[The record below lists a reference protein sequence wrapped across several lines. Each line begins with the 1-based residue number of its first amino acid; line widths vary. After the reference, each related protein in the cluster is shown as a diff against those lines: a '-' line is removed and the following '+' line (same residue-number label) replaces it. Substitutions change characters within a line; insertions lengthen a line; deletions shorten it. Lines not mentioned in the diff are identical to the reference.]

1 MIFFTFIG
9 YTVQPQNPQRFF
21 EGDLIMDHYALIEKY
36 RPHIISNLQNMI
48 RIKSVE
54 ASPEDGKPF
63 GEGVHQALSLALET
77 ASDLGFRTV
86 NRDGMIGW
94 AEYGSGKEMV
104 AILGHLDVVPE
115 GKGWT
120 YPPFGAEIHDGRI
133 YGRGTTD
140 DKGPTMAALWAL
152 KILADEDHRLSKR
165 IRIIFGTNEETG
177 FRGITWY
184 AANEEHPVAGFTPDI
199 NEGIV
204 FAEKGGLRIPME
216 FRTGDPGPIALSGF
230 SSGEAVNIVPDLA
243 EAVFEGEETALEE
256 WAVNLRE
263 AVTLLPCGGE
273 VARDGNTLHIRVF
286 GKAAHASLPENG
298 ENAIAAL
305 CLFLA
310 KNPPPC
316 RSTPVFDLLTK
327 LIADS
332 RYGAD
337 LGIAMSDEVS
347 GALTCN
353 PGLASFADGILTV
366 TLDIRH
372 PVTISGEEVTRKL
385 KERLD
390 PLGVGSS
397 VTSHSTPLHVPKDSP
412 LILELSEAFYDTTG
426 KHPDI
431 IAIGG
436 GTYAKALPNVVAFA
450 PFPNPLPELAH
461 QVNEYIDIEEL
472 MASILVMKN
481 AMLRLAR

>member
-1 MIFFTFIG
+1 M
-9 YTVQPQNPQRFF
+9 
-21 EGDLIMDHYALIEKY
+21 EHDALLEKY
-36 RPHIISNLQNMI
+36 RPQIISSIREMI
-48 RIKSVE
+48 RIRSVE
-54 ASPEDGKPF
+54 APPEKGKPF
-63 GEGVHQALSLALET
+63 GEGVHQALTLALET

-86 NRDGMIGW
+86 NRDGMIGY
-94 AEYGSGKEMV
+94 AEHGAGKEMIAV
-104 AILGHLDVVPE
+104 LGHLDVVPE

-133 YGRGTTD
+133 YGRGATD

-165 IRIIFGTNEETG
+165 IRIIFGTNEESG

-184 AANEEHPVAGFTPDI
+184 AENEEHPVAGFTPDI

-256 WAVNLRE
+256 WAVKLRE

-298 ENAIAAL
+298 ENAIAAM
-305 CLFLA
+305 CLLLG

-316 RSTPVFDLLTK
+316 PFTSVFGTLSRLLG
-327 LIADS
+327 DS
-332 RYGAD
+332 RHGKD
-337 LGIAMSDEVS
+337 LGIAMFDEVS
-347 GALTCN
+347 GVLTCN
-353 PGLASFADGILTV
+353 PGLASFSNGILTV

-372 PVTISGEEVTRKL
+372 PVTIPGETVL
-385 KERLD
+385 KELQARLA
-390 PLGVGSS
+390 PLEVGFS
-397 VTSHSTPLHVPKDSP
+397 VASRANPLHVPKDSP
-412 LILELSEAFYDTTG
+412 LILELGEAFFETTG
-426 KHPDI
+426 KRPEI
-431 IAIGG
+431 IAMGG

-450 PFPNPLPELAH
+450 PFPNALPELAH
-461 QVNEYIDIEEL
+461 QTDEYIEIAEL
-472 MASILVMKN
+472 MASIKVIKA
-481 AMLRLAR
+481 AMLRLAK